1 MPKGTQYDLDEL
13 ARLSG
18 LTVRTIR
25 YYIQQRLL
33 HASGHRGPGAS
44 YDAGHLA
51 RLRLIRRLQADH
63 LPLAEIRRRLETGKT
78 SAPRR
83 AAVEP
88 ATDAE
93 SDRSHWERIPLAP
106 DVELH
111 VRRPHSRVGNRGVER
126 LIVEARRILRGA
138 EEQRPGAGPERIVVL
153 PEPSLRGLAETVV
166 PRLAVA
172 DSQLLGGLAVGGN
185 LGGSMAG
192 GGILSL
198 EGGERTRKGS
208 PAFAMPDAAVRIV
221 LTQRRLADN
230 WFSHWHADSRSAV
243 VSLADWDGTLQV
255 SPVAFVAFETI
266 HHGLRAVAPDF
277 DPLRLAHADTRGC
290 LFDFCETRADIEVK
304 LQAADLCPDCRAGVE
319 QAGLPLER
327 FLRLAETLRSLAT
340 DRPTAIQ

>member
-1 MPKGTQYDLDEL
+1 M
-13 ARLSG
+13 
-18 LTVRTIR
+18 
-25 YYIQQRLL
+25 
-33 HASGHRGPGAS
+33 
-44 YDAGHLA
+44 
-51 RLRLIRRLQADH
+51 
-63 LPLAEIRRRLETGKT
+63 
-78 SAPRR
+78 
-83 AAVEP
+83 
-88 ATDAE
+88 
-93 SDRSHWERIPLAP
+93 
-106 DVELH
+106 
-111 VRRPHSRVGNRGVER
+111 
-126 LIVEARRILRGA
+126 
-138 EEQRPGAGPERIVVL
+138 VL

-185 LGGSMAG
+185 LGGSMTG
-192 GGILSL
+192 GGILSSKAESEL
-198 EGGERTRKGS
+198 AREAQR
-208 PAFAMPDAAVRIV
+208 AAPDAAVRIV

-290 LFDFCETRADIEVK
+290 LFDFCATRADIEVK

-340 DRPTAIQ
+340 DRPIAIQ